1 MFRPSDWPHRKRCL
15 LHLSGMFFV
24 PQFYPMKV
32 WGLKYC
38 TSNKVLSSERTVCR
52 CLSSLTFERIP
63 WKDGSLPSCMNCG
76 CVIYYSDLLL
86 IQKADTVLSCG
97 GQTVMSAPDIIFTRT
112 LQQVAVRGAWTRSS
126 MLEDHLLNYRVT
138 LTPRWG
144 MIYKRH
150 YTLSVH
156 NSNKNPGHSRMIT
169 IISVIRL
176 FRERER
182 SALTVLSI
190 SPRWL
195 VVVNDS
201 QYLG

>member
-1 MFRPSDWPHRKRCL
+1 MCVGEERERPHSVL
-15 LHLSGMFFV
+15 LQETLAVQCFGPQIGLTGRDVCCICRECSLFLSFTR
-24 PQFYPMKV
+24 
-32 WGLKYC
+32 W
-38 TSNKVLSSERTVCR
+38 SERTVCR

-86 IQKADTVLSCG
+86 IRKADTVLSCG

-182 SALTVLSI
+182 EVHSLFSLSA
-190 SPRWL
+190 R
-195 VVVNDS
+195 DD
-201 QYLG
+201 